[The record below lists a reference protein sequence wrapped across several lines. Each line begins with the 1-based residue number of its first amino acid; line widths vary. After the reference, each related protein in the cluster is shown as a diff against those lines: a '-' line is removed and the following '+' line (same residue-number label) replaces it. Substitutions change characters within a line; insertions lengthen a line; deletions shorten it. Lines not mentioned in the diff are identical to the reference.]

1 MLEMAHG
8 GQRRGTSE
16 RGAGIKPASLASSVE
31 STSASGRGSVSERL
45 CVGCRRNDSREELLR
60 FAIGP
65 EAPYLAPDPQ
75 RKLGGR
81 GVSVHPTRA
90 CVELAWRRGGFARA
104 LKRDVTR
111 DGKIDIDAL
120 CDAAVVLYEKRAES
134 LLIAAARRHKLA
146 IGTDAVREAL
156 RSSIRSGDERSPVFV
171 ETLIVSSDA
180 EGRREELEA
189 LAERLGRR
197 CVVLG
202 TKNSLGRLFGR
213 DEVGVLGIMDRGI
226 ADEIVRSAAHA
237 AELKKSPEGSEP
249 EGKDGQCQGGA
260 TVRVSEAE

>member
-1 MLEMAHG
+1 M
-8 GQRRGTSE
+8 SE
-16 RGAGIKPASLASSVE
+16 RRGAGEKPASPHSSVQLPAARLDSSTEPSE
-31 STSASGRGSVSERL
+31 SSETNSERL
-45 CVGCRRNDSREELLR
+45 CVGCRRTDSREELLR

-65 EAPYLAPDPQ
+65 DAPYLAPDLQ

-90 CVELAWRRGGFARA
+90 CMELAMKRGGFARA
-104 LKRDVTR
+104 LKRDITR
-111 DGKIDIDAL
+111 DGKIDVDAL
-120 CDAAVVLYEKRAES
+120 CGSAAMLYEKRAES
-134 LLIAAARRHKLA
+134 LLIAAARRRKLA
-146 IGTDAVREAL
+146 IGTDSVREAL
-156 RSSIRSGDERSPVFV
+156 RSSIRNEGERSPVFV
-171 ETLIVSSDA
+171 ETLVVSKDA

-189 LAERLGRR
+189 LAERLGRH

-213 DEVGVLGIMDRGI
+213 DEVGVLGILDRGI
-226 ADEIVRSAAHA
+226 ADEVVRCAAHA
-237 AELKKSPEGSEP
+237 AELKSPEGSEP